1 MAADATRGDF
11 KGSVCLYRNFF
22 YISEI
27 LPGRLIDCSVVT
39 FIFGFTVTRRLGK
52 DTLTAFVEVVRQ
64 CCDCSELHY
73 INREF
78 EFVEIVS
85 LFSVAGY
92 VLDLW

>member
-1 MAADATRGDF
+1 MAADATRGEF

-22 YISEI
+22 FLSEI

-39 FIFGFTVTRRLGK
+39 FIIGFSVTGRLVK
-52 DTLTAFVEVVRQ
+52 DTLTAFVEVVKQ
-64 CCDCSELHY
+64 CCGCSELHF

-78 EFVEIVS
+78 EFVEVVT

-92 VLDLW
+92 VLDL